1 MLMQLG
7 GGADLRVLVL
17 GKRLMPRK
25 RSTGVDGCPAV
36 GQSTGRPAVLCD
48 ADAVTLDGSA
58 AEGRFRAL
66 LDVLPAAIYV
76 TDADGRITYYT
87 QAAADLAGREPRL
100 GTDEWCVSW
109 RLYSMD
115 GRPMR
120 HDECPM
126 AVALKENRAVRGAE
140 AILERPDGTRIPF
153 APYPTPLRDAS
164 GRLIGAVN
172 MLVDISERKDAEDAR
187 AYLAAIIESSDD
199 AIVSKTL
206 EGIVTSWNRGAET
219 IFGYRAEEMVGRPI
233 ALLFP
238 PDRLSEED
246 LILNRIRHGKRVDHF
261 ETVRRRKDG
270 REINVSLTISPVR
283 DSAGRIVGVSKIARD
298 ITDQKRA
305 EAALRDL

>member
-1 MLMQLG
+1 MIANRDGPRDDGISTPERGESIASLLDA
-7 GGADLRVLVL
+7 GAVIIGND
-17 GKRLMPRK
+17 
-25 RSTGVDGCPAV
+25 
-36 GQSTGRPAVLCD
+36 
-48 ADAVTLDGSA
+48 A
-58 AEGRFRAL
+58 AEAHFRAL
-66 LDVLPAAIYV
+66 LDVLPAAIYT
-76 TDADGRITYYT
+76 TDAAGRITYYT

-164 GRLIGAVN
+164 GKLIGAVN
-172 MLVDISERKDAEDAR
+172 MLVDIRERQEANDAR
-187 AYLAAIIESSDD
+187 AYLGAIVESSDD

-206 EGIVTSWNRGAET
+206 EGVVTSWNRGAEA
-219 IFGYRAEEMVGRPI
+219 IFGYTAEEMIGQPI
-233 ALLFP
+233 TRLFP
-238 PDRLSEED
+238 PDRLEEEN
-246 LILNRIRHGKRVDHF
+246 LILNRIKRGERVEHF

-270 REINVSLTISPVR
+270 CSIEVSVTISPAR
-283 DSAGRIVGVSKIARD
+283 DVSGRIAG
-298 ITDQKRA
+298 
-305 EAALRDL
+305 AA

>member
-1 MLMQLG
+1 PRAVGRLRPAILMQG
-7 GGADLRVLVL
+7 EVSADRRRRVL
-17 GKRLMPRK
+17 GKRLMSRR
-25 RSTGVDGCPAV
+25 RSTGIDN
-36 GQSTGRPAVLCD
+36 RPAVNQDTERGASLCD

-76 TDADGRITYYT
+76 TDAYGRITYYNR
-87 QAAADLAGREPRL
+87 AAADLAGREPRL

-126 AVALKENRAVRGAE
+126 AVALKENRAVRGEE

-153 APYPTPLRDAS
+153 APYPTPLRDAA

-172 MLVDISERKDAEDAR
+172 MLVDIGERKGAEDAR
-187 AYLAAIIESSDD
+187 AYLAAIVESSDD

-206 EGIVTSWNRGAET
+206 EGIVTSWNRGAQA
-219 IFGYRAEEMVGRPI
+219 IFGYSAEEMIGRPI

-246 LILNRIRHGKRVDHF
+246 LILDRIRHGERVDHF

-270 REINVSLTISPVR
+270 VEIDVSLTISPVR
-283 DSAGRIVGVSKIARD
+283 
-298 ITDQKRA
+298 
-305 EAALRDL
+305 